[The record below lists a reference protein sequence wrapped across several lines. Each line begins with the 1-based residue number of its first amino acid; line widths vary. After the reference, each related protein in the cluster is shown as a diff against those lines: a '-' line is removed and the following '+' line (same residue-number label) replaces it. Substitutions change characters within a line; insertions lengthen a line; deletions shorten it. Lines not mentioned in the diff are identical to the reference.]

1 MQRNRNRSLTSFLLL
16 LPVLIP
22 LLFIV
27 INDLNKWQIKYQSSE
42 RLKSSFSLV
51 QLRIAADKVQWMD
64 KKEIVV
70 NGRMFDIKKSELK
83 DGWYTFTGHYDDPE
97 TKLLRKQQKAQQQ
110 KDGQQTLLQVFK
122 SLQQLFYESQEPDF
136 LLATVAVPQPRLCN
150 DQLASTFPD
159 VSTPPPQHSSI
170 PAL

>member
-1 MQRNRNRSLTSFLLL
+1 MQRNRNRSFISLLLL

-27 INDLNKWQIKYQSSE
+27 INDLNKWQIKYRSHELFSS
-42 RLKSSFSLV
+42 SVSLV
-51 QLRIAADKVQWMD
+51 QLRIPESEVKWMD
-64 KKEIVV
+64 KKEIFV

-83 DGWYTFTGHYDDPE
+83 DGFYTFTGHYDDPE

-122 SLQQLFYESQEPDF
+122 SLQQLYYESEEPGF
-136 LLATVAVPQPRLCN
+136 WPATAAVPQPRLSN
-150 DQLASTFPD
+150 ERLATTFPD
-159 VSTPPPQHSSI
+159 ISTPPPQGSSI

>member
-1 MQRNRNRSLTSFLLL
+1 MQRNRNRSLTSLLLL

-27 INDLNKWQIKYQSSE
+27 MNDLNKWQIKYQHSE
-42 RLKSSFSLV
+42 RLKSSWSLV
-51 QLRIAADKVQWMD
+51 QLHIAADKVQWMD

-70 NGRMFDIKKSELK
+70 NGRMFDIEKSELN
-83 DGWYTFTGHYDDPE
+83 DGWYHFTGHYDDPE

-110 KDGQQTLLQVFK
+110 KNGQQTLLQVFK
-122 SLQQLFYESQEPDF
+122 SLQQLYCESQEPGF
-136 LLATVAVPQPRLCN
+136 WPATAAVPQPRLSN
-150 DQLASTFPD
+150 ERLATTFPD
-159 VSTPPPQHSSI
+159 ISTPPPQRSSI

>member
-1 MQRNRNRSLTSFLLL
+1 M

-27 INDLNKWQIKYQSSE
+27 INDMNKWQIKYQRAD
-42 RLKSSFSLV
+42 RLNSIRSLV

-83 DGWYTFTGHYDDPE
+83 DGWYHFTGHYDDPE

-122 SLQQLFYESQEPDF
+122 SLQQLYCESQEPGH
-136 LLATVAVPQPRLCN
+136 LPSGPALPQILLCN
-150 DQLASTFPD
+150 PPLLTAVLD
-159 VSTPPPQHSSI
+159 VSTPPPQAVHL
-170 PAL
+170 PTV

>member
-1 MQRNRNRSLTSFLLL
+1 M

-27 INDLNKWQIKYQSSE
+27 INDMNKWQIKYQRAD
-42 RLKSSFSLV
+42 RLNSIRSLV

-83 DGWYTFTGHYDDPE
+83 DGWYHFTGHYDDPE

-122 SLQQLFYESQEPDF
+122 SLQQLYCESQEPG
-136 LLATVAVPQPRLCN
+136 LLPDTASLLQPHLQNDRLTA
-150 DQLASTFPD
+150 ASLE
-159 VSTPPPQHSSI
+159 VITPPPQISSI
-170 PAL
+170 TTL

>member
-1 MQRNRNRSLTSFLLL
+1 MQRNRNRSLTSLLLL

-27 INDLNKWQIKYQSSE
+27 MNDLNKWQIKYQRSE
-42 RLKSSFSLV
+42 RLESSWSLV

-70 NGRMFDIKKSELK
+70 DGRMFDIKKSELK

-122 SLQQLFYESQEPDF
+122 SMQQLYCESQESGFWPATAAHIQPLLPHDR
-136 LLATVAVPQPRLCN
+136 LLAACL
-150 DQLASTFPD
+150 D
-159 VSTPPPQHSSI
+159 VSTPPPQISSI
-170 PAL
+170 HTL

>member
-1 MQRNRNRSLTSFLLL
+1 M

-27 INDLNKWQIKYQSSE
+27 INDMNKWQIKYHHAD
-42 RLKSSFSLV
+42 RLNKTTSV
-51 QLRIAADKVQWMD
+51 IQLRIAADKVQWMD

-83 DGWYTFTGHYDDPE
+83 DGWYHFTGHYDDPE

-122 SLQQLFYESQEPDF
+122 SLQQLYCESQEPG
-136 LLATVAVPQPRLCN
+136 LLPDTASLLQPHLQNDRLTA
-150 DQLASTFPD
+150 ASLE
-159 VSTPPPQHSSI
+159 VITPPPQISSI
-170 PAL
+170 TTL

>member
-1 MQRNRNRSLTSFLLL
+1 MQRNRNRSLTSLLLL

-27 INDLNKWQIKYQSSE
+27 MNDLNKWQIKYQSSE
-42 RLKSSFSLV
+42 RLKSSWSLV

-122 SLQQLFYESQEPDF
+122 SLQQLYYESQDPGF
-136 LLATVAVPQPRLCN
+136 WPATASLPPPLLRKAPLLTAYLV
-150 DQLASTFPD
+150 
-159 VSTPPPQHSSI
+159 VSTPPPRINSI
-170 PAL
+170 HTV